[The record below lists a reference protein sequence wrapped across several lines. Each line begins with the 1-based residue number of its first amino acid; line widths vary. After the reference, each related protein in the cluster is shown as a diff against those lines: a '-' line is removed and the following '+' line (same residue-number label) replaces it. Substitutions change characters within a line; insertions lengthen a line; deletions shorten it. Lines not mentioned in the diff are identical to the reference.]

1 MDQKVMVWC
10 LVLIGLGSAAAYG
23 QPCPI
28 VDRGSPVDGVTTIT
42 VISGPAPCVGDPL
55 FAGWQCMTV
64 QSNANDNG
72 VTYDIDIRWNHV
84 GQTPRGSFT
93 WLSGGPSTESMRQ
106 VAPTSQQA
114 QDELEAQDQIR
125 TIEVR
130 YLGAFGSETPPRN
143 GFPNV
148 SATYADVLEFLVFNG
163 IAQGVVGHY
172 GNSAGSM
179 QGANAL
185 AYHGMEQLLDGV
197 VFGGGPFETDLQQ
210 VCTDPNSPIFGLL
223 MMRQRVDQLNWFDL
237 NGGTFCED
245 MAAQSDPPYECRS
258 LLGVEAD
265 SDYPN
270 LMVSVIVGTLDQF
283 NPWMTNSAAD
293 YLQNITVQDKTFDRP
308 EGVGHAVYTSSLGA
322 QLVAQRIRD
331 IVNAKAP
338 VMGDANC
345 DGMVNFNDVGDFVLA
360 LIDPGLYQSVYPGC
374 IGADVNADGM
384 TDGEDISPFVSVLVG
399 P

>member
-1 MDQKVMVWC
+1 MDRKVTLWC
-10 LVLIGLGSAAAYG
+10 LVLLGLGTAATYG
-23 QPCPI
+23 QLCPI

-42 VISGPAPCVGDPL
+42 ITSGPAPCIGDPL
-55 FAGWQCMTV
+55 FTGWQCMTV
-64 QSNANDNG
+64 QSAANDNG
-72 VTYDIDIRWNHV
+72 VTYDIDIRWNLV
-84 GQTPRGSFT
+84 SQTPRGSFT
-93 WLSGGPSTESMRQ
+93 WLSGGPSTESMRS
-106 VAPTSQQA
+106 VAPTARQA
-114 QDELEAQDQIR
+114 QDELEMQDQIR

-130 YLGAFGSETPPRN
+130 YLGTYGSETPPRN

-179 QGANAL
+179 QAANSL
-185 AYHGMEQLLDGV
+185 AYHGLEQLLDGV

-210 VCTDPNSPIFGLL
+210 VCTDPTSPIFGSLS
-223 MMRQRVDQLNWFDL
+223 MRERVDQLNWLDI
-237 NGGTFCED
+237 NGGTFCAD
-245 MAAQSDPPYECRS
+245 MAPQADPSYDCRS
-258 LLGVEAD
+258 LLGSEAD

-293 YLQNITVQDKTFDRP
+293 YLQNITAQGKTFDRP
-308 EGVGHAVYTSSLGA
+308 DGVGHAVYTSALGA

-338 VMGDANC
+338 MTGDANC
-345 DGMVNFNDVGDFVLA
+345 DGLVNLNDVGDFVLA
-360 LIDPGLYQSVYPGC
+360 LIDPGLYQSMYPGC
-374 IGADVNADGM
+374 IGADVNGDGMADG
-384 TDGEDISPFVSVLVG
+384 DDIWLFVNVLVG